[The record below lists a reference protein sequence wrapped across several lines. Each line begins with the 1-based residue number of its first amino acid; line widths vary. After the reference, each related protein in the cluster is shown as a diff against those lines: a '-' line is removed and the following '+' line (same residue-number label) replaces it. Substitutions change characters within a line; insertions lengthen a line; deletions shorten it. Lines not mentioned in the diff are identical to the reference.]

1 MVRRSLGCEER
12 IPNSPVEAKECKFEK
27 TNKLFTLTA
36 VVHVLIEKQDVAALH
51 VCSFQQIRT
60 LRNTAVD
67 VMLD

>member
-1 MVRRSLGCEER
+1 
-12 IPNSPVEAKECKFEK
+12 VEAKECKFEK